1 MKVFELLRSDIKVV
15 SEEQIVER
23 MKRFDWKYEFAEDI
37 SRIAWGN
44 RELEIIENMIYQMW
58 KASPDK
64 AVALWNEHGQG
75 TPADKTVVPSFIFRL
90 EAQENET
97 TRTPKSVQ

>member
-1 MKVFELLRSDIKVV
+1 MKVFELLRDDIKVV

-23 MKRFDWKYEFAEDI
+23 MKRFDWKYEFSEDI
-37 SRIAWGN
+37 SRISWGN
-44 RELEIIENMIYQMW
+44 RELEIIENMIYQLW
-58 KASPDK
+58 KSKPERATQ
-64 AVALWNEHGQG
+64 LWNEHGQG

-97 TRTPKSVQ
+97 KRTPK